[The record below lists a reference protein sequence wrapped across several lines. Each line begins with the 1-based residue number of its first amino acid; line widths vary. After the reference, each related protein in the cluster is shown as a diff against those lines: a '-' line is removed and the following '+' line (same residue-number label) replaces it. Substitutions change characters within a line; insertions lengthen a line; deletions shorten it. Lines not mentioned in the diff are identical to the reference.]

1 MIENKKIVK
10 RRFRSENLWEGMMGL
25 AGLLLKKKS
34 LEKERYTITIR
45 LRRYWKIIKTLVQ
58 YYYIFYLKGFYL
70 GN

>member
-1 MIENKKIVK
+1 VVD
-10 RRFRSENLWEGMMGL
+10 L
-25 AGLLLKKKS
+25 AGLEMGSCVYDGTGRLLLKKKS
-34 LEKERYTITIR
+34 LEKERYTITIF